1 MRKEIQEVNW
11 QRKDSQ
17 TKAGKKLSELENR
30 LTFIAFPINTLHEVK
45 LGKLGRQEL
54 WHWGGPAQNGERGQI
69 DADWTTCA
77 KTIWFLSVVNN
88 TSLLMYCPYLLGNKK
103 ELTIWTHL
111 SCLYQLLDQSGHS

>member
-30 LTFIAFPINTLHEVK
+30 LTFIALLINILHEVK

-54 WHWGGPAQNGERGQI
+54 
-69 DADWTTCA
+69 
-77 KTIWFLSVVNN
+77 
-88 TSLLMYCPYLLGNKK
+88 
-103 ELTIWTHL
+103 
-111 SCLYQLLDQSGHS
+111 